1 MNNSVNPASNNAK
14 ETKPDANS
22 FHTATD
28 EDLVKSSVDG
38 NTKAFAELLKRYQD
52 SVYSLLYNLSQKAEI
67 ADELTQQTF
76 IKVWKSLAHFELR
89 SSFSTWLYRIAHN
102 VFYDFKRKK
111 DWHTEDIDSVEFD
124 QSHIDT
130 TKFVSH
136 QELSPDEALVKKE
149 RIQLFKKALSQL
161 SEEHASVLIFKEV
174 HGLSYK
180 EIAEIT
186 GCNVGTVMSR
196 LHYAR
201 QNLRYFLHQNEY

>member
-1 MNNSVNPASNNAK
+1 MNNSVNSPSNDTEDVGPNADS
-14 ETKPDANS
+14 TPQAPD
-22 FHTATD
+22 
-28 EDLVKSSVDG
+28 EELVKSAVSG
-38 NTKAFAELLKRYQD
+38 NIQAFTELLKRYQD
-52 SVYSLLYNLSQKAEI
+52 SVYSLLYNLSQKAED

-111 DWHTEDIDSVEFD
+111 ELEAEDIDSVTFD
-124 QSHIDT
+124 HGSIDT
-130 TKFVSH
+130 SKSTSVP
-136 QELSPDEALVKKE
+136 EISPDEALIKKE
-149 RIQLFKKALSQL
+149 RLQLFKKALTQL
-161 SEEHASVLIFKEV
+161 SKEHSSVLILKEV

-180 EIAEIT
+180 EIAEII

-201 QNLRYFLHQNEY
+201 QNLRSFLHQNEY